1 MNIFE
6 LFEHLKEFNEFGIA
20 GKPRLSQILQ
30 QKIFWKKKELQL
42 KKVTMKILCKIA
54 TNCKF

>member
-6 LFEHLKEFNEFGIA
+6 LFEHLKEFNEFGIV
-20 GKPRLSQILQ
+20 GKPRPSQILQ

-42 KKVTMKILCKIA
+42 KKVTMKI
-54 TNCKF
+54 